1 MSKRYFGCL
10 FLYLFITFL
19 SNAQTFEIQGQ
30 IINADNKKIY
40 LLKSDG
46 SPFYLENRPLN
57 IIDSTIVKKGAFSFK
72 GKIEEINNV
81 SIKVKNGR
89 QYIFILDT
97 GKTTIIANA
106 NSMWETKIKNSK
118 ENDLYKKL
126 WNSYHWAADS
136 SNRFVDRYYQNKKLN
151 KINASLEDSLKYI
164 YYDKLYDSLRKKNT
178 EEFILDNPSSF
189 VSLSQLNIYY
199 KEFGFEKTK
208 KLLASLQSNF
218 SNHSLTKLIHSKLE
232 ELANTITIGNKCPN
246 FVLPD
251 SSGKNIELN
260 RLKSKVIIIDFWASW
275 CAPCRQENPFYR
287 KLYSEFKNLGLEII
301 SISLDVNKL
310 SWCKAIKVDKMEW
323 INLSDLNGI
332 DSDIAVRFGINAI
345 PSNFII
351 TQDGNVI
358 GKNLKGEELYSRVKS
373 VLLKT

>member
-1 MSKRYFGCL
+1 
-10 FLYLFITFL
+10 
-19 SNAQTFEIQGQ
+19 
-30 IINADNKKIY
+30 
-40 LLKSDG
+40 
-46 SPFYLENRPLN
+46 
-57 IIDSTIVKKGAFSFK
+57 
-72 GKIEEINNV
+72 
-81 SIKVKNGR
+81 
-89 QYIFILDT
+89 
-97 GKTTIIANA
+97 
-106 NSMWETKIKNSK
+106 MWETKIKNSK

-164 YYDKLYDSLRKKNT
+164 YYDKLYDSLRKQKT

-199 KEFGFEKTK
+199 KDFGFEKTK

-232 ELANTITIGNKCPN
+232 ELSNTITIGNKCPN
-246 FVLPD
+246 FILPD
-251 SSGKNIELN
+251 SSGKTIELS

-287 KLYSEFKNLGLEII
+287 KLYSEFRNLGLEII

-323 INLSDLNGI
+323 INLSDLSGI
-332 DSDIAVRFGINAI
+332 ESDIAVRFGINAI

-351 TQDGNVI
+351 TQDRKVI
-358 GKNLKGEELYSRVKS
+358 GKNLKGEELYSIVKS